1 MTRPRLRESL
11 RRIVPLA
18 WPVFIGQIAVLA
30 FATVDTVLAGRY
42 ASLDLAALAIGGA
55 VYGTVFVGLM
65 GVVLAVAPI
74 SGRLYGAGRLDESGR
89 QLHQAVWLALALSV
103 VGCTVL
109 LCPQPFLTLSR
120 VEPPVEAKIRSY
132 LSALAFALPPTLVF
146 TAFRGFNNAVSR
158 PKAIM
163 LLQLGALATKLPL
176 SALLVFGFGSPGSGW
191 HLQPLGATGCGAAT
205 AIVMW
210 LQCAA
215 AWQLLRRDRFY
226 ARFGLGAGAL
236 ARPDRVSLVGL
247 LRLGIPMGLS
257 IGIEVAGFTFM
268 AFFVARLGATPVAGH
283 QIAVNLVSMMFMM
296 PFAIANASST
306 LVAQRIG
313 ADDADDAAR
322 IAWHGVE
329 LGVVVASLLGGTVYL
344 LRGRI
349 LGLYTGDALVLAAAL
364 PLLAWVGVFHVAD
377 AAQTVS
383 AFILRAYGI
392 ATAPLVI
399 YAVAIWGIG
408 IGGGYALAF
417 GLVAGAPASLRGA
430 SGFWSAATVGLAVA
444 ALGMTGFL
452 RWTLR
457 RQRGVPSGR
466 PRLA

>member
-1 MTRPRLRESL
+1 MIRPDLLDSL

-18 WPVFIGQIAVLA
+18 WPVFVGQIAVLA
-30 FATVDTVLAGRY
+30 FATVDTVLAGRF

-74 SGRLYGAGRLDESGR
+74 TGRLFGAGRLDESGR
-89 QLHQAVWLALALSV
+89 QLHQAIWLALGLAV
-103 VGCTVL
+103 VGCTLL

-120 VEPPVEAKIRSY
+120 VAPPVEAKVRSY
-132 LSALAFALPPTLVF
+132 LSALAIALPPALVF

-158 PKAIM
+158 PKAVM
-163 LLQLGALATKLPL
+163 LLQLGALAAKLPL
-176 SALLVFGFGSPGSGW
+176 SVLLVFGFGTPGSVW
-191 HLQPLGATGCGAAT
+191 HLPPLGATGCGAAT

-226 ARFGLGAGAL
+226 TRFGLGAGRL
-236 ARPDRVSLVGL
+236 AKPDRASLAGL

-313 ADDADDAAR
+313 ADDADDAGR

-329 LGVVVASLLGGTVYL
+329 LGVLVAALLGGTVYL

-417 GLVAGAPASLRGA
+417 GLVAEAPAWLRGA

-444 ALGMTGFL
+444 ALGMTAFL

-457 RQRGVPSGR
+457 RQQQLPSPQ
-466 PRLA
+466 PRLT